1 SEIVEAPQPSAAL
14 ILRSTR
20 LRMRLEGWPHTSCM
34 EINVIYAGHVIYD
47 GSITRAY
54 GFGVRL
60 REGPADPEWRAART
74 CGSAGHL

>member
-1 SEIVEAPQPSAAL
+1 
-14 ILRSTR
+14 
-20 LRMRLEGWPHTSCM
+20 M

-60 REGPADPEWRAART
+60 REGPADPEWRAARA